1 MKNFKQ
7 MMPVMMLFVAMSCGK
22 EGGNKGTLQKTNTTA
37 TYLASNGSGAK
48 TTYSNNGKSATLTIE
63 ANGTKYQLDE
73 KSPGN
78 FERNGVSAV
87 QKGDSLIIT
96 QGDLIIPLA
105 KVK

>member
-1 MKNFKQ
+1 MKNLKQ
-7 MMPVMMLFVAMSCGK
+7 IMPALMLFVAMACGK
-22 EGGNKGTLQKTNTTA
+22 EGGNNGNFQKANTTE

-48 TTYSNNGKSATLTIE
+48 TTYSNNGTSATLTIE

-73 KSPGN
+73 KAPGK

-87 QKGDSLIIT
+87 QKDDSLIIT
-96 QGDLIIPLA
+96 QGDMIIPLA